1 MTHSLPLMSHIAII
15 GGGIAGLST
24 AYHLQ
29 KEIAERGLPLRY
41 TLLEAGPRLG
51 GKLLTERIDGYTI
64 EAGPDSFITQKPAA
78 LKLAAE
84 LGLEERLVASRDE
97 NKGVYVFQGGRLK
110 SLPDGVM
117 LIVPTKILPFA
128 LSPLFSPLGKLRIRA
143 GGGSGGHKGIGS
155 TGEEIGSR
163 DFLRLR
169 VGIDRPRDDFG
180 EPVKAEGAITGYVLR
195 NFSRAEKPIIKQAI
209 ATVAEAVTCLLEEGI
224 DAAQNRYN
232 REL

>member
-1 MTHSLPLMSHIAII
+1 MKII
-15 GGGIAGLST
+15 VGLGNPGLAYRHNRHNLGFMCLDYLAKEHGIKFDQKKGQSRSGRGVIAGQQVILAKPQTYMNLSGR
-24 AYHLQ
+24 AVASL
-29 KEIAERGLPLRY
+29 LRY
-41 TLLEAGPRLG
+41 WG
-51 GKLLTERIDGYTI
+51 GD
-64 EAGPDSFITQKPAA
+64 
-78 LKLAAE
+78 LK
-84 LGLEERLVASRDE
+84 D
-97 NKGVYVFQGGRLK
+97 
-110 SLPDGVM
+110 
-117 LIVPTKILPFA
+117 LIVIHDDLD
-128 LSPLFSPLGKLRIRA
+128 LPLGKLRIRA

-155 TGEEIGSR
+155 TGAEIGSR

-195 NFSRAEKPIIKQAI
+195 NFSRAEKPVIKQAI